1 MTVEDIQKRL
11 KDLGSRK
18 HAAVSQRFFKKTM
31 LFEGQDLNLAI
42 CSLVIFSS
50 FS

>member
-11 KDLGSRK
+11 KDLGNHK
-18 HAAVSQRFFKKTM
+18 HAAVSQRFFKKTT
-31 LFEGQDLNLAI
+31 LFEGQDLNPAI
-42 CSLVIFSS
+42 CPFVTISS